1 MRASACYHPSVHKLP
16 KRYIAAS
23 FLPDRYFHGY
33 SLCKLATDPLYGAIC
48 AQFDQHDQP
57 LLDLGCGIG
66 LLLQC
71 LRALGNPITY
81 VGIDSDQEKIA
92 AARLAA
98 TKRAIRDASFE
109 IGDLAHELPAHHGSF
124 ALLDILQYLERPAR
138 ERLLLQVARRLS
150 PSGKAVMRIGID
162 DGSWRASVAR
172 GADRLGHTLRWMRSS
187 FRSQPT
193 REELMNSF
201 AKAGLEARFS
211 PLWGKTPFTNYL
223 VIATLSEQPQG

>member
-1 MRASACYHPSVHKLP
+1 MQPATIAPVHNLP
-16 KRYIAAS
+16 KRFIAAS
-23 FLPDRYFHGY
+23 FLPDRYFQGY
-33 SLCKLATDPLYGAIC
+33 TLCKLATDPLYGAIC
-48 AQFDQHDQP
+48 AQFDGHDQP

-71 LRALGNPITY
+71 LRALGNPIPY
-81 VGIDSDQEKIA
+81 VGIDSDKEKIA

-98 TKRAIRDASFE
+98 TKRSIRDANFQ

-138 ERLLLQVARRLS
+138 ERLLIQVARRLS

-172 GADRLGHTLRWMRSS
+172 SADRMGHAVRWMRSS

-193 REELMNSF
+193 REELMSSF
-201 AKAGLEARFS
+201 TKAGLNARFS

-223 VIATLSEQPQG
+223 VIAKLSEQPKG